1 MNKVDNKLDSESQ
14 EQGMDFEDEINKFQD
29 IKFVPYLEINIS
41 NGDLLNSTE

>member
-29 IKFVPYLEINIS
+29 IKFVPYLEINIL
-41 NGDLLNSTE
+41 NGDFLNSTE